1 MGTGRHAHRGPAARR
16 GTRRRH
22 VPLPETVTDETAAGR
37 VYRVRWRG
45 DDVIGIEPEGRIRPM
60 YPTRTPAPRAPLR
73 EHTLHVPAVE
83 WSW

>member
-1 MGTGRHAHRGPAARR
+1 MLAVTAPRAGERITV
-16 GTRRRH
+16 TF
-22 VPLPETVTDETAAGR
+22 PLPETVTDESAAGR

-60 YPTRTPAPRAPLR
+60 YPTRTPAPQAPLR
-73 EHTLHVPAVE
+73 EHTLHVPAEE